1 MKKFFLIGATLFLSL
16 YASAQHVA
24 FKNNIVYDATA
35 TPNLGLEVG
44 LGKKVTMDLSAGYN
58 PFEFSNDKQFK
69 HWLAHAGVRFWI
81 CEKFNGTFI
90 GVHALGGQYDV
101 AGFKL
106 PFDMFKKLRDHR
118 YDGYMYGGGVSIGHQ
133 WILNKRWGIEGEIG
147 AGYARMHYDE
157 YAKGKDMPKLR
168 TGNHNYWGVT
178 KASISFIYF
187 IH

>member
-1 MKKFFLIGATLFLSL
+1 M
-16 YASAQHVA
+16 
-24 FKNNIVYDATA
+24 
-35 TPNLGLEVG
+35 
-44 LGKKVTMDLSAGYN
+44 
-58 PFEFSNDKQFK
+58 
-69 HWLAHAGVRFWI
+69 
-81 CEKFNGTFI
+81 
-90 GVHALGGQYDV
+90 

-118 YDGYMYGGGVSIGHQ
+118 YDGYMYGGGISIGHQ
-133 WILNKRWGIEGEIG
+133 WILSKRWGIEGEIG